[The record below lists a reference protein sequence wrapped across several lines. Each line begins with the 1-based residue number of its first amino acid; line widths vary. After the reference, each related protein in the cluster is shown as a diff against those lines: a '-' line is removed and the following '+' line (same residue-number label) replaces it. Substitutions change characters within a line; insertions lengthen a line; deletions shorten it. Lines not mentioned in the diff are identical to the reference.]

1 MNDTALQFGARQD
14 TTDAEVISIA
24 QLAEELG
31 YNTFFT
37 GEAWGRD
44 AFTVLTMIGCHTTT
58 LRLGTGIVSVFSRT
72 PGIIAQSIASL
83 DIITQGR
90 AILGLGTSGNW
101 S

>member
-44 AFTVLTMIGCHTTT
+44 PGSNFPWQGYLGPGHQRPAGHRGLARRSLSPPGGTDAGVHGDYPAGP
-58 LRLGTGIVSVFSRT
+58 LRWRREL
-72 PGIIAQSIASL
+72 
-83 DIITQGR
+83 
-90 AILGLGTSGNW
+90 
-101 S
+101 